1 MHPTRSAAQLLEVRG
16 GRGIAERVYAAPGGE
31 TLKRLIVA
39 IVFAA
44 TGAWAS
50 APAVEIEGVAFQPTV
65 QVGGQTLQLNG
76 AGLRTRAFFDIY
88 AAGLYVPQKSS
99 SPAALLA
106 QQGPRRVAMTMLRDI
121 DGETFSSAVAAGLK
135 ANNSAP
141 QLAALA
147 AQIETFQANLK
158 AIGDA
163 RERDVIHFEFTPE
176 AGTRIL
182 VNGQQKGSA
191 IAGGEFFAAVL
202 RAWLGDHPADPA
214 LKQDLLGL

>member
-1 MHPTRSAAQLLEVRG
+1 
-16 GRGIAERVYAAPGGE
+16 
-31 TLKRLIVA
+31 LKRLIATFALLFPA
-39 IVFAA
+39 I
-44 TGAWAS
+44 S
-50 APAVEIEGVAFQPTV
+50 APAAAVEIEGVEFQPTV

-76 AGLRTRAFFDIY
+76 AGLRTRFFVDVY
-88 AAGLYVPQKSS
+88 AAGLYVPQKST

-106 QQGPRRVAMTMLRDI
+106 QQGPRRVAMTMLRDV

-135 ANNSAP
+135 ANNSSA

-158 AIGDA
+158 AIGEA
-163 RERDVIHFEFTPE
+163 REGDVIHFEFTPA

-191 IAGGEFFAAVL
+191 IAGGEFFTAVL
-202 RAWLGDHPADPA
+202 RAWLGEHPADPGLKKA
-214 LKQDLLGL
+214 LIGL